1 MPLLYTE
8 DYWVP
13 SKDRQGVDFI
23 DAFLGDP
30 ALCRLYLALAKLDP
44 QVAAELQKR
53 TTVQKIRAYA
63 HVLDFYGGMLQIRD
77 GKVIVPGGARSEKAW
92 ADLVGVSPDK
102 PAPFIER
109 LVARDDG
116 WMASYFD
123 SLARITPTGGPV
135 QNYLTEPERLKRFYN
150 AIRGK
155 VTSPGPARP
164 VFRSNTEM
172 MLLTT
177 RLRLD
182 PDGRPHIPGSLDV
195 WRNLFLQH
203 PQGGGKYDAKLSK
216 AAAGW
221 KDPDDVLEAL
231 FGLCRKAVENEP
243 LKIFLALSDVD
254 RHRATPLDAKTADRM
269 ARQYR
274 ALGAQY
280 SIFAEASE
288 VSGATILQ
296 FLDAADSVNQIK
308 DGGVRADTAGTLQ
321 ALVGLWQIFC
331 RQGSIAP
338 AERDHALADIL
349 SRFDKVKN
357 EREAFEAGR
366 EGVQTLLTAARSPQ
380 GAGVEDRMIDLLAG
394 TSQGDNSDVHTQL
407 VENMIQIFEAQRLVS
422 LSSIFDLVD
431 HLEAVAKGAKANLA
445 LINKTAARI
454 TEVQLPRSSLS
465 SQEKNTLSFGYW
477 SERHIEGERK
487 LNLRAIV
494 DRAAADPK
502 KLDEVRGLMAPVL
515 RDTLVGLNYIYYA
528 PPGAQVLY
536 TNPLFVRS
544 HDFVGLGTPF
554 SAWKETEVLGTGWP
568 SSAGGKLEGSLISL
582 PYALADAEQNFL
594 IPSREQ
600 ALIWG
605 DLVPQL
611 LLSATVK
618 RWWNVTPAQLHWVD
632 LHMDYAQSRAGRCG
646 ARPGR
651 VARGSGCVVAARHA
665 SANRKDQRTAGR
677 RARQGSPG

>member
-1 MPLLYTE
+1 M
-8 DYWVP
+8 
-13 SKDRQGVDFI
+13 
-23 DAFLGDP
+23 
-30 ALCRLYLALAKLDP
+30 
-44 QVAAELQKR
+44 
-53 TTVQKIRAYA
+53 
-63 HVLDFYGGMLQIRD
+63 
-77 GKVIVPGGARSEKAW
+77 
-92 ADLVGVSPDK
+92 
-102 PAPFIER
+102 
-109 LVARDDG
+109 
-116 WMASYFD
+116 
-123 SLARITPTGGPV
+123 

-331 RQGSIAP
+331 RQGSIAL
-338 AERDHALADIL
+338 AERDRALADIL

-487 LNLRAIV
+487 LNLRASW
-494 DRAAADPK
+494 
-502 KLDEVRGLMAPVL
+502 
-515 RDTLVGLNYIYYA
+515 TA
-528 PPGAQVLY
+528 PPPIPKNW
-536 TNPLFVRS
+536 TK
-544 HDFVGLGTPF
+544 
-554 SAWKETEVLGTGWP
+554 SA
-568 SSAGGKLEGSLISL
+568 A
-582 PYALADAEQNFL
+582 
-594 IPSREQ
+594 
-600 ALIWG
+600 
-605 DLVPQL
+605 
-611 LLSATVK
+611 
-618 RWWNVTPAQLHWVD
+618 
-632 LHMDYAQSRAGRCG
+632 
-646 ARPGR
+646 
-651 VARGSGCVVAARHA
+651 
-665 SANRKDQRTAGR
+665 
-677 RARQGSPG
+677 